1 MKNNIQPPL
10 FIVGETVDNAIL
22 QKLERL
28 GFKPLLLPS
37 DERLPYP
44 TRAHADMLLFLIE
57 KTVFC
62 NEEYYKKHSSIFLTI
77 KKYGYTVVPCK
88 FEVKNEYPYDISLN
102 QARLGRFIMGN
113 QKYCAREILNFANA
127 NDYAYI
133 PINQGYAKCSTLI
146 LNDNAIITAD
156 DSIVDAAKKLE
167 IDVLKIHNGTNNIS
181 LEPYDYGF
189 IGGATAV
196 YNNTIFFFGNVALH
210 ENSKDILLFCQK
222 HGFSTNSLSKEKLAD
237 IGGAFILPF
246 AEH

>member
-22 QKLERL
+22 QKTERL

-62 NEEYYKKHSSIFLTI
+62 NEEYYKKHSSLFLTI
-77 KKYGYTVVPCK
+77 KKYGYDVVPCK
-88 FEVKNEYPYDISLN
+88 FEVTSEYPHDVSLN
-102 QARLGRFIMGN
+102 QARLGHYIMGN
-113 QKYCAREILNFANA
+113 QKYCAREILNFVNA
-127 NDYAYI
+127 NGYSFI
-133 PINQGYAKCSTLI
+133 PINQGYAKCSTLV
-146 LNDNAIITAD
+146 LNENAIVTAD
-156 DSIVDAAKKLE
+156 DSVTNAAKKLG
-167 IDVLKIHNGTNNIS
+167 IDVLKINNSSGNVS

-189 IGGATAV
+189 IGGASAV
-196 YNNTIFFFGNVALH
+196 YNDTVFFFGSPSLH
-210 ENSKDILLFCQK
+210 ENSEDIIRFCQK
-222 HGFSTNSLSKEKLAD
+222 HGFSVVQLSEDGLTD

-246 AEH
+246 SAN